1 MDVAEGTI
9 GSPCRHGRDF
19 FYSDLLQKGEGALD
33 LQGAEEPFEDAVSDH
48 NEIADAVVATARLTV
63 GSDEWWATVDLCNT
77 LKKNSRGCC
86 AIPMGD
92 CVKC

>member
-1 MDVAEGTI
+1 M
-9 GSPCRHGRDF
+9 
-19 FYSDLLQKGEGALD
+19 
-33 LQGAEEPFEDAVSDH
+33 SDH